1 MLRDYSSAGEHF
13 VDIEGVTGSI
23 PVSPTINLGNLLY
36 KLNFCYKK
44 LSMAILESWSL
55 GKLILYTIMVRSLN

>member
-36 KLNFCYKK
+36 KLNFCYKR
-44 LSMAILESWSL
+44 LSMEILESWSL